1 MVYLLIFAFFLAKEF
16 GNRLSETKN
25 EEALKKKQRKNEKT
39 KGEIFKKVK
48 SLIMIEEIINE
59 DIQKNSKKC

>member
-1 MVYLLIFAFFLAKEF
+1 MKKLW
-16 GNRLSETKN
+16 
-25 EEALKKKQRKNEKT
+25 KKKQRKNEKT